1 MPDEAYR
8 VTVTREGG
16 IWTAAV
22 HGFPE
27 VTTRSPHLSGLDPH
41 VRARLADL
49 LDRPAP
55 SFVLEYHLHEDG
67 CGSRLPG
74 T

>member
-1 MPDEAYR
+1 MPDQAFT
-8 VTVTREGG
+8 VTVTREAG

-22 HGFPE
+22 HGVPE
-27 VTTRSPHLSGLDPH
+27 VNTQTRHLSGLDPQ
-41 VRARLADL
+41 VREQLADL

-55 SFVLEYHLHEDG
+55 SFVLEYHLHEES